1 MTEEPKGKVYHDEG
15 GIKQML
21 YDERK
26 ATVERLWELYEKT
39 QDKNGDGDLECLA
52 IICER
57 LPFFENQQVGQEIA
71 RHLRKSQKRSKGW
84 KHEQEKERI
93 RRMDEIY
100 KRAGPQLMKK
110 QRIGFLQDIFPHLTT
125 KQIEGIID

>member
-1 MTEEPKGKVYHDEG
+1 MTEESKGKVYHGEEG
-15 GIKQML
+15 RKQML

-26 ATVERLWELYEKT
+26 ATVDRLWELYEKT

-57 LPFFENQQVGQEIA
+57 LPFFENQQVGLEIA

-93 RRMDEIY
+93 RRMDENY
-100 KRAGPQLMKK
+100 KRVDPQLMKK
-110 QRIGFLQDIFPHLTT
+110 QRVGFLRDIFPHLTT